1 VKVPSFKLVMSLLFK
16 LMLSLKSLMME
27 LDVMFIST
35 KNFINPS
42 IFFLD
47 SNVMDNLISD
57 LTLLLVKKSSGE
69 KFIMFKSSMKHSML
83 NLLKR
88 CSTPSRKSLVLKL
101 ELMLP

>member
-1 VKVPSFKLVMSLLFK
+1 MSLLFK
-16 LMLSLKSLMME
+16 LMLPLKSLMME

-42 IFFLD
+42 IFFSD

-69 KFIMFKSSMKHSML
+69 KFTMFKSLMKHSML

-88 CSTPSRKSLVLKL
+88 CSTPSRKSLVLKQD
-101 ELMLP
+101 LMLP